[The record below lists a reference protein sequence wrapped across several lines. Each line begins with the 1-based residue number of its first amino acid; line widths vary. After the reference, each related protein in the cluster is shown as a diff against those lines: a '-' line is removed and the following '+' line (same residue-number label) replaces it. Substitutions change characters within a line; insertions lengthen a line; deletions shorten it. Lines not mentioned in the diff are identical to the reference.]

1 MMQGSRREG
10 RDEGQ
15 PQGSK
20 PGEPLSIVLII
31 INDHHYHYSPS
42 FLFFPM
48 PAASQEQWES
58 LRDGRGHLRPEGV
71 IKSPPR
77 KEWSE
82 AARICFSA
90 GDPEG

>member
-42 FLFFPM
+42 FLF
-48 PAASQEQWES
+48 SQCLQ
-58 LRDGRGHLRPEGV
+58 
-71 IKSPPR
+71 PPR
-77 KEWSE
+77 SNGNLSGL
-82 AARICFSA
+82 A
-90 GDPEG
+90 EGTSGRRV